1 MVEKRIRG
9 AVSLSLFI
17 DTQKLIT
24 NAWKIMIKKKES
36 LYLQYSDINNFY
48 SWTMSQKH
56 PVYSFEWIEDTS
68 QFNKNK
74 IKI

>member
-1 MVEKRIRG
+1 ME
-9 AVSLSLFI
+9 
-17 DTQKLIT
+17 DYD
-24 NAWKIMIKKKES
+24 KKKES